1 MTNAGLLE
9 LNAAGGRQSTPD
21 HIADTL
27 RQAICEGRIA
37 GGAQL
42 KQTEVA
48 STFGVSVVPVR
59 EAFSRL
65 VADGL
70 ATLIPNRGV
79 MVTPVSA
86 ENFIDIAEMR
96 SLLEPHVLRLSGP
109 KLTDQDF
116 AAAETALHAAE
127 AATDLLERARHHWD
141 FHRILYSRAGRP
153 RQLAQIASLYTNINR
168 YLLPLWSRV
177 GLSEDWVG
185 SHMAIVRKIRA
196 GDINGAAD
204 LIASQ
209 SVESAERV
217 HDVLRRIE
225 EK

>member
-1 MTNAGLLE
+1 MTNAGLPE
-9 LNAAGGRQSTPD
+9 LQTGRGRQSTPD

-27 RQAICEGRIA
+27 RRAICEGRIA

-48 STFGVSVVPVR
+48 TNFGVSIVPVR

-79 MVTPVSA
+79 MVTPISA

-96 SLLEPHVLRLSGP
+96 SLLEPHALRLSGP
-109 KLTDQDF
+109 QLTDKDF
-116 AAAETALHAAE
+116 SAAETALHAAE
-127 AATDLLERARHHWD
+127 AATDLLERAGHHWD
-141 FHRILYSRAGRP
+141 FHRILYSKASRP

-177 GLSEDWVG
+177 GLSANWVG
-185 SHMAIVRKIRA
+185 SHMAIIKKIKD

-204 LIASQ
+204 LIGSQ

-225 EK
+225 DQ

>member
-9 LNAAGGRQSTPD
+9 LKSDRGRQSTPD

-27 RQAICEGRIA
+27 RRAICEGRIA

-48 STFGVSVVPVR
+48 TTFGVSIVPVR

-86 ENFIDIAEMR
+86 EDR
-96 SLLEPHVLRLSGP
+96 KSTRLNS
-109 KLTDQDF
+109 
-116 AAAETALHAAE
+116 
-127 AATDLLERARHHWD
+127 
-141 FHRILYSRAGRP
+141 
-153 RQLAQIASLYTNINR
+153 
-168 YLLPLWSRV
+168 
-177 GLSEDWVG
+177 
-185 SHMAIVRKIRA
+185 SH
-196 GDINGAAD
+196 
-204 LIASQ
+204 
-209 SVESAERV
+209 
-217 HDVLRRIE
+217 
-225 EK
+225 